1 MNGVNYNKVVI
12 TLTNNS
18 CMIVEKKGTNMGEF
32 LFWVIL
38 IPLLFYIVIST
49 FSKETTNDNNK
60 ISDNENYG
68 DE

>member
-1 MNGVNYNKVVI
+1 
-12 TLTNNS
+12 
-18 CMIVEKKGTNMGEF
+18 MIVEKKWSNMGEF

-49 FSKETTNDNNK
+49 FSKDTTNDNNK